1 MASAT
6 MRITQQSLD
15 KVRLLSSMTGQRQQ
29 DVVDAAVEV
38 YRRHIFLQQA
48 NAAFATTKT
57 DEAAWKHESAER
69 AAWDRT
75 LLDGS

>member
-48 NAAFATTKT
+48 NAAFATTTT
-57 DEAAWKHESAER
+57 DQAAWKQESAER